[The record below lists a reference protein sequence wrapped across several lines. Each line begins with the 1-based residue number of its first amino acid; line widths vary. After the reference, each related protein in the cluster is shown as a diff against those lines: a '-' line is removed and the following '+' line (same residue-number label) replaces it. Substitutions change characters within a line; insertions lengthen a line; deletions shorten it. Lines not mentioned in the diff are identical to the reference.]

1 MQTCVYDTFESDYFK
16 FIGIQM
22 SIANQFIY
30 GIFMPKGNRYWTQ
43 MRCVQLL
50 ENGLWILPCPPQK
63 KQKKTKK
70 RTHFSNL
77 ALSALPIKTHLRL
90 FYQLCIWKLLIKWII
105 MIPTISL
112 SLTQANNLTL
122 YVEKNNLYYTSD
134 STTISWKIWL
144 HVHVV
149 WEV

>member
-1 MQTCVYDTFESDYFK
+1 
-16 FIGIQM
+16 
-22 SIANQFIY
+22 
-30 GIFMPKGNRYWTQ
+30 
-43 MRCVQLL
+43 
-50 ENGLWILPCPPQK
+50 
-63 KQKKTKK
+63 
-70 RTHFSNL
+70 
-77 ALSALPIKTHLRL
+77 
-90 FYQLCIWKLLIKWII
+90 

-149 WEV
+149 